1 MKQTMEAAR
10 QQLIELIEQHQ
21 VTAGMRIR
29 VRGQDLVL
37 SREEDRE
44 LEDRIKFTRLGTNS
58 YGVSV
63 KRHTGRWQHTPFSG
77 PLQEVVDAVT
87 SFMQHLVAP
96 Y

>member
-1 MKQTMEAAR
+1 MKQTMETAR
-10 QQLIELIEQHQ
+10 QQLLELIEQHQ
-21 VTAGMRIR
+21 VTAGMCIR

-37 SREEDRE
+37 SREDNRD
-44 LEDRIKFTRLGTNS
+44 LEDRIKFTRLSTNS

-63 KRHTGRWQHTPFSG
+63 KRHTGRWQRTPFSG
-77 PLQEVVDAVT
+77 PLEEVVNAVA

>member
-1 MKQTMEAAR
+1 MKPSMETAR
-10 QQLIELIEQHQ
+10 QQLLELIQQHQ
-21 VTAGMRIR
+21 VTVGMCIR

-63 KRHTGRWQHTPFSG
+63 KRHTGRWERTPFSG
-77 PLQEVVDAVT
+77 PLQEVVDTVT